1 MSVMRI
7 LIEKADW
14 VVTVDANRRLLQSAS
29 ILIENDRI
37 AFVGPACDLP
47 PDVDV
52 DRRIDGDGLL
62 VAPGFVDTHVH
73 NTQQL
78 GRGLA
83 DECDL
88 PKQLLE
94 RLYGYESILTSHEA
108 YLAAKLCQ
116 LELIK
121 AGTTCFLDPSSHSPD
136 ETTRAVSETGIRGVI
151 SRTAFDVH
159 RTPIG
164 DMPGRT
170 MFRETLEEAMGRAEQ
185 TVVTH
190 RNTCDGRLDAWF
202 ALRILAGCSDELCR
216 RTRLLADRHGTGIVM
231 HASES
236 RDEIVASRLTS
247 GASDVERLEA
257 LGVLGPNMVMIHM
270 GWASPKEIELAR
282 RYKFKIS
289 HTPASSYRI
298 AMGDQ
303 VHGKFP
309 EMAELG
315 VTVSLSCNSA
325 MSSNFMDMVRL
336 MNIGAGAMRSIRL
349 SAFIFPPEQMIE
361 MATVNG
367 AIALDKQHE
376 IGSIEVGKRADIVAF
391 DTMRPEWRPM
401 LNPLSNLVHSARGG
415 AHTVIVDGRILLD
428 RGEVTFVDE
437 RALLAECQSHG
448 LNIAA
453 RSGLGPAT
461 QSSWPCC

>member
-1 MSVMRI
+1 MRL
-7 LIEKADW
+7 LIDDAEW
-14 VVTVDANRRLLQSAS
+14 IVTVDAKRRLLRSGS

-37 AFVGPACDLP
+37 AYVGPASELSSDIA
-47 PDVDV
+47 V
-52 DRRIDGDGLL
+52 DRRIDGSGLL
-62 VAPGFVDTHVH
+62 IAPGFVDTHVH

-94 RLYGYESILTSHEA
+94 RLYGYESVLTAHEA

-116 LELIK
+116 MELIK
-121 AGTTCFLDPSSHSPD
+121 AGTTCFLDPSSYFPD
-136 ETTRAVSETGIRGVI
+136 ETARAVAETGMRGVI

-164 DMPGRT
+164 DMPGRA
-170 MFRETLEEAMGRAEQ
+170 MFRETLEEAMEAAER
-185 TVVTH
+185 TVVTY
-190 RNTCDGRLDAWF
+190 RNSCDGRLDAWF

-216 RTRLLADRHGTGIVM
+216 RTRALADKYGVGIVM

-236 RDEIVASRLTS
+236 RDEVVASRLTS

-282 RYKFKIS
+282 RYRFKIS

-336 MNIGAGAMRSIRL
+336 MNVGSGAMRSIRL
-349 SAFIFPPEQMIE
+349 SAFIFPPEQMVE
-361 MATVNG
+361 MATING
-367 AIALDKQHE
+367 AIAIDKQNE
-376 IGSIEVGKRADIVAF
+376 IGSIEVGKKADIVAF

-401 LNPLSNLVHSARGG
+401 HNPLSNLVHSARGG
-415 AHTVIVDGRILLD
+415 AHTVIVDGKILVD
-428 RGEVTFVDE
+428 RREVKFVDE
-437 RALLAECQSHG
+437 HALLAECQSHG

-461 QSSWPCC
+461 QSRWPCC